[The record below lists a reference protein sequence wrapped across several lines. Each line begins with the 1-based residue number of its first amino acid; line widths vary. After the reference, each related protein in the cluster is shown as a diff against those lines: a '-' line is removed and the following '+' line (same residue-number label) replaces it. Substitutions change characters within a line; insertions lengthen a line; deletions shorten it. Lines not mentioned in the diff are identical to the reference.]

1 MFRSARLK
9 LTLFYLAAL
18 LVFSVASTNIVR
30 LLAENQFGQSDAAQ
44 RGEVRRLF
52 SRWI

>member
-18 LVFSVASTNIVR
+18 LAFSLISTSTIR
-30 LLAENQFGQSDAAQ
+30 LLADNEYSESNSVQ
-44 RGEVRRLF
+44 RHEFWYRP
-52 SRWI
+52 